1 MLAEVREL
9 CLFHLI
15 TGLHRHGLNLG
26 SASSPILLECEQLCV
41 WPCGHDVI
49 VLVKPV
55 IVSPASAALSWALQD
70 FLEISHHH
78 QLQLCC
84 DLNKTGVEILK
95 KPLFFQILFDV
106 VPVEK
111 VPDNWTKYHTFWIA
125 VDFSSHE
132 FIFCCY
138 M

>member
-70 FLEISHHH
+70 FQEILHHH

-84 DLNKTGVEILK
+84 DLNKSGVEILK
-95 KPLFFQILFDV
+95 KPFFS
-106 VPVEK
+106 
-111 VPDNWTKYHTFWIA
+111 KYYLMSFLLKKSQTTGQKNHTFWIA